1 MKHIKL
7 VFFQIS
13 GGICVE
19 KAFFEINCG
28 LLFYDGLKAITF
40 SHPCN
45 YPINLRCMVTWGSLI
60 LAGMLQLFLKL
71 LVIDLISVCGCVVYF
86 TTVIEDTDK

>member
-7 VFFQIS
+7 VFFQIL